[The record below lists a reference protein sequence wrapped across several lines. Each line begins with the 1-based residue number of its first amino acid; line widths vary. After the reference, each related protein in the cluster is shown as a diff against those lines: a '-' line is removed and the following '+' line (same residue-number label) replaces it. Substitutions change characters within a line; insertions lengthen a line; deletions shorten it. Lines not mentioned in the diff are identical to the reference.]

1 LELYACI
8 SAAAIL
14 CTSNGKGILIAF
26 K

>member
-8 SAAAIL
+8 SAAVML
-14 CTSNGKGILIAF
+14 CTSNGKGILITF